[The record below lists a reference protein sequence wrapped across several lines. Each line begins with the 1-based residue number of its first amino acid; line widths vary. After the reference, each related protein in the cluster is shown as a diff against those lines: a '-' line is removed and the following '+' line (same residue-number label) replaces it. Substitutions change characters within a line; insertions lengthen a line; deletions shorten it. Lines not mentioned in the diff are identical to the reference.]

1 MKIKYG
7 NVENFYKMYNEMQ
20 GVSFKVRKIKNG
32 ERVQVHNFTYYIKVL
47 FFIGVFIILFPLI
60 TRIYNSFIKILIT
73 QVVPIL
79 WTGAI
84 LWFGIYFWGYYLSKK
99 RLEGEVNLKKEG
111 LEDKGKDGLVFF
123 APWNL
128 IDFVYFGKYGVYFFV
143 RKRIIIYGDN
153 SKQKEIRKYFEKN
166 KMDVLIYGINNK

>member
-7 NVENFYKMYNEMQ
+7 KVENFYKMYNEMQ

-32 ERVQVHNFTYYIKVL
+32 KRVQVHNFTYYIKVL
-47 FFIGVFIILFPLI
+47 FFIGIFIIIFPLI

-84 LWFGIYFWGYYLSKK
+84 LWFGIYFLGLLFIKK
-99 RLEGEVNLKKEG
+99 ATRG
-111 LEDKGKDGLVFF
+111 
-123 APWNL
+123 
-128 IDFVYFGKYGVYFFV
+128 
-143 RKRIIIYGDN
+143 
-153 SKQKEIRKYFEKN
+153 
-166 KMDVLIYGINNK
+166 